1 MGLLAIFLPCFSGG
15 MENTYRQRE
24 IWQQNQDKQ
33 YLKEREERELQQK
46 RKELEETLLPTTPKN
61 EQEIN

>member
-1 MGLLAIFLPCFSGG
+1 LFFWWNG
-15 MENTYRQRE
+15 NTYRQRE